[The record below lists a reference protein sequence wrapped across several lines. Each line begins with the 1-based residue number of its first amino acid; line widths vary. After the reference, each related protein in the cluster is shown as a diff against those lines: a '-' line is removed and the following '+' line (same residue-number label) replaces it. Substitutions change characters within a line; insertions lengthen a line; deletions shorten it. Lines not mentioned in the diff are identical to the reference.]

1 MIDIMIGFIAVVLII
16 VFIYG
21 GYLLH
26 EDSVLLT
33 PEELESDSQSRYDK
47 KKLLPETWTDKE
59 RFEGREYHIDGFVW
73 TEELESDS
81 QSREHHIALTNKC
94 RLTPEELESVQRSNW
109 ERLKKEHPAILKEKD

>member
-1 MIDIMIGFIAVVLII
+1 MNTIYSLNLLLAIWGVNDMIDIMIGFIAVVLII

-33 PEELESDSQSRYDK
+33 P
-47 KKLLPETWTDKE
+47 
-59 RFEGREYHIDGFVW
+59 
-73 TEELESDS
+73 EELESDS